1 MEWVELKLPSYVYS
15 VYYNVCN
22 SRQPFSEWNNKMRLI
37 GYFVFSLSLSLK
49 NVCLIRVTYF
59 NHAANLLKYF
69 DKLLKIN
76 KWI

>member
-1 MEWVELKLPSYVYS
+1 MFTVFIIMFVIRVGLFLNEII
-15 VYYNVCN
+15 NCD
-22 SRQPFSEWNNKMRLI
+22 FI

-49 NVCLIRVTYF
+49 NVFFIRVAYF

-76 KWI
+76 K